1 MTATKTKPRQN
12 RGLQQRLKLQQKN
25 YNQYKDN
32 KLDRFK
38 NKKIFIF
45 TFYINLFILTSLYLP
60 LCIESL
66 YPWIITWP

>member
-1 MTATKTKPRQN
+1 MTATKTKPKQN
-12 RGLQQRLKLQQKN
+12 RGLQQKN

-45 TFYINLFILTSLYLP
+45 TSYINLFILTSLYLA